1 MNEKISKTTFIAK
14 YFSNPRLVLLI
25 LVLVLGIGIN
35 SFLVL
40 PRTLNPQI
48 NIPIVLVSTVL
59 PGSNPGDIESLVTI
73 PIEDAVNSVDNVKE
87 ITSTSRESVS
97 LVSIEFES
105 GTDPDK
111 ARTDVSSAVDFVTL
125 PEDANDPNIQKLDFE
140 NQPVWTFAL
149 TGSDDAS
156 LFRFARDLR
165 DKLEDLSEVD
175 EVTLSGIEETEIE
188 VTVKPHVVSTYGI
201 NAIVISQQIKMAL
214 SSFPAGT
221 VRVGE
226 SNFSLTIDPLIV
238 KVSDIRNLK
247 VNIGGQI
254 LSLSDI
260 ATVSEHPKP
269 DQAKSYLTRK
279 DEETKRSVTFDIFKA
294 GSSDIDDSVN
304 AAERLTD
311 DEIKK
316 GKDNFK
322 IETLVNTSEQIDE
335 EYIELQRDFIL
346 IVLLVVLVLFV
357 FLGARQAIVSAL
369 SAPLSF
375 LIAFSVMR
383 ATGITLNFLSLF
395 SLLLSLGL
403 LVDDTVV
410 VISAM
415 TSYYRKYK
423 RSPLE
428 TGLLV
433 WRDFLIPI
441 FTTTITTVWAFLP
454 LLLSTGIIGEFIKS
468 IPVVVSTALIG
479 SFLVSIFII
488 LPLIIFLFQGGL
500 PRRIIILVRILFF
513 LGLVGGFYLLIPKD
527 NNLVLLQILALLVFL
542 FIVVIIKNTL
552 IFSFKSFFGKGIKFN
567 YRKVIDEGFISFE
580 KIDRRYRNII
590 KKIVETTSYRRRA
603 VAAVLIFSVFSFA
616 LLPLGLVQN
625 EFFPRTDE
633 DYLYLSLELPSG
645 TYIDKTTS
653 EAKLLI
659 EDLKQTDN
667 VKLLTADVGRGF
679 SAEQGIGS
687 SGSENVLFS
696 LVLDK
701 DRNRSSGDIAQDLRE
716 KFVNYQKGEL
726 SVQEISGGPPA
737 GADLQIR
744 LLGNDLNTLDS
755 YALKVEDFLKKQP
768 GINNV
773 EKSVKTGTSK
783 LVFVPNQAEIS
794 RNQTSTAQ
802 IGLVLRTYA
811 SGINIDSNKFEG
823 DSEDKD
829 ITLRF
834 NSKSATVNELD
845 TLMISTQNG
854 NLPILALGE
863 LKLLPN
869 PTLISREGGN
879 RLISVSASV
888 SKDFN
893 IQEKNKDL
901 ESFADGE
908 LGLPEGYSWET
919 GGVNEENEQS
929 VQSILQAMVLSFFLI
944 IVTMV
949 VQFSSFRRAVIVM
962 LVIPLSVSGVFIVF
976 ALTKIPLSFPALIG
990 ILALFGI
997 VVKNSILIV
1006 DKIVKNEQTGM
1017 KLSDAIAD
1025 ASASRLEP
1033 IALTSLCTII
1043 GLIPITLSNPLWL
1056 GLGGAIIAGLT
1067 FSGTIML
1074 FFIPVVYYLLFKGS
1088 EKKTAAK
1095 H

>member
-1 MNEKISKTTFIAK
+1 MNENLSNSFIRK
-14 YFSNPRLVLLI
+14 YLASPRLVF
-25 LVLVLGIGIN
+25 LVLLLVITIGVN
-35 SFLVL
+35 AYLTL
-40 PRTLNPQI
+40 PRTLNPEI
-48 NIPIVLVSTVL
+48 KIPIVLISTAL
-59 PGSNPGDIESLVTI
+59 PGGSPGDVEQLVTI
-73 PIEDAVNSVDNVKE
+73 PLEDATRNVTKVKSV
-87 ITSTSRESVS
+87 TSTSRESVS
-97 LVSIEFES
+97 VIQIEFES
-105 GTDPDK
+105 GIDPEK
-111 ARTDVSSAVDFVTL
+111 ARSDIKSVVDSVTTL
-125 PEDANDPNIQKLDFE
+125 PDDATTPNVQKLDFE
-140 NQPVWTFAL
+140 NQPTWTFAL
-149 TGSDDAS
+149 TSSLDNGS
-156 LFRFARDLR
+156 LFNFAEVLETKLKDLP
-165 DKLEDLSEVD
+165 EVD
-175 EVTLSGIEETEIE
+175 RVQISGVEATEVEVTIKPETFLAHNVNPLTLSQL
-188 VTVKPHVVSTYGI
+188 VKAS
-201 NAIVISQQIKMAL
+201 L
-214 SSFPAGT
+214 SSFPAGAVKT
-221 VRVGE
+221 AQG
-226 SNFSLTIDPLIV
+226 SFALSIDPLIT
-238 KVSDIRNLK
+238 KVDDIRNLR
-247 VNIGGQI
+247 VNLNGQNVK
-254 LSLSDI
+254 LADI
-260 ATVSEHPKP
+260 AVVSEHPKP
-269 DQAKSYLTRK
+269 DQSQSFLAKSGQPI
-279 DEETKRSVTFDIFKA
+279 KRSLTFDVYR
-294 GSSDIDDSVN
+294 SSSVNIDQSVRAAESLVDGEIENHPGFEVTSVLNTAKEIDDQFN
-304 AAERLTD
+304 E
-311 DEIKK
+311 
-316 GKDNFK
+316 
-322 IETLVNTSEQIDE
+322 LV
-335 EYIELQRDFIL
+335 RDFSIT
-346 IVLLVVLVLFV
+346 VALVVLVLFI
-357 FLGARQAIVSAL
+357 FLGLRQAIVSAM
-369 SAPLSF
+369 SAPLTF
-375 LIAFSVMR
+375 LIAFAVMK
-383 ATGITLNFLSLF
+383 ATGLSLNFLSLF
-395 SLLLSLGL
+395 SLLLALGL

-410 VISAM
+410 IISA
-415 TSYYRKYK
+415 TAAYHRK
-423 RSPLE
+423 RATGQTPLQ

-744 LLGNDLNTLDS
+744 LLGNDLNALDS

-879 RLISVSASV
+879 RLISVSASF

-962 LVIPLSVSGVFIVF
+962 LVIPLSVSGVFIIF
-976 ALTKIPLSFPALIG
+976 AITKIPLSFPALIG

-1017 KLSDAIAD
+1017 KWSDAIAD

-1043 GLIPITLSNPLWL
+1043 GLIPITLSNPLC
-1056 GLGGAIIAGLT
+1056 
-1067 FSGTIML
+1067 
-1074 FFIPVVYYLLFKGS
+1074 
-1088 EKKTAAK
+1088 
-1095 H
+1095 